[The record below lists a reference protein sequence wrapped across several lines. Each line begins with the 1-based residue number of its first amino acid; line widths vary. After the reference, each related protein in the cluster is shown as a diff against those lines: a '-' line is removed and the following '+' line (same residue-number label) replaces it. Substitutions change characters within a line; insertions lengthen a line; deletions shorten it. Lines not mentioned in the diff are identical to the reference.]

1 MSIILFMNAN
11 VIIKIDSAKEKIKKR
26 LPGEGSLYD
35 WK

>member
-26 LPGEGSLYD
+26 PPGDGKPL
-35 WK
+35 